1 MRLKLEFA
9 CNKLKLPISYQSLLQ
24 GLIYSIF
31 DKEEYGYFLHDEGYK
46 LNHKVF
52 KMFNFSNLF
61 GKYNIEDKNV
71 IFDNEVRLYIA
82 SQSEEFIQIVYQ
94 FFIKNERVVL
104 NHQFLNIKNIELI
117 DTPYF
122 KGEKDIVIKTL
133 SPIVAYKTIDKYV
146 NFYKPSDEQF
156 FSLCLSNLNEK
167 CKALDEPIRQ
177 LVFNINSVN
186 FEKKRIVQFKNTF
199 YIAYLAELNVHI
211 NYETLD
217 LLYNTGLS
225 AKGSAGF
232 GMIEA
237 KL

>member
-1 MRLKLEFA
+1 MRLKLNFT
-9 CNKLKLPISYQSLLQ
+9 CDKLNLPISYQSSLQ

-31 DKEEYGYFLHDEGYK
+31 DKEEYGAFLHDSGYK

-52 KMFNFSNLF
+52 KMFSFSNLL
-61 GKYNIEDKNV
+61 GQYRIENKSV
-71 IFDNEVRLYIA
+71 IFDGDVRLYIA

-94 FFIKNERVVL
+94 FFISNERVVL
-104 NHQFLNIKNIELI
+104 NQQFLNIKSIELV

-122 KGEKDIVIKTL
+122 KGEKDIVLKTL
-133 SPIVAYKTIDKYV
+133 SPVVSYKTVDKYV
-146 NFYKPSDEQF
+146 NYYKPSDEE
-156 FSLCLSNLNEK
+156 FSTLCLSNLEEK
-167 CKALDEPIRQ
+167 NRALDDPIRQ
-177 LVFNINSVN
+177 IIFDIKQVN
-186 FEKKRIVQFKNTF
+186 FEKKRVVRFKNTF
-199 YIAYLAELNVHI
+199 YVAYLTELIVHT

-232 GMIEA
+232 GMVEA